1 MKILLPIAAFAAAFA
16 GGPVLAQSQSAT
28 ATSVVRT
35 ADLDL
40 GSAAGRR
47 ALDRRIGN
55 AVRDACGAASDV
67 DLHGRN
73 AVQACLTEAR
83 HAAQAQRSAALAP
96 ALRPTG
102 DRFASGR

>member
-1 MKILLPIAAFAAAFA
+1 MKILLPIAALAAAVV
-16 GGPVLAQSQSAT
+16 GGPVLAQSQSST
-28 ATSVVRT
+28 ASVIVRT

-55 AVRDACGAASDV
+55 AVREACGAVSDI
-67 DLHGRN
+67 DLHGTN
-73 AVQACLTEAR
+73 ALQACRAEAR
-83 HAAQAQRSAALAP
+83 EAAQAQRSAALRA
-96 ALRPTG
+96 TG

>member
-1 MKILLPIAAFAAAFA
+1 MKILLPIVALAAAVA
-16 GGPVLAQSQSAT
+16 GAPVAAQSQGAT
-28 ATSVVRT
+28 ATAIVRT

-55 AVRDACGAASDV
+55 AVREACGAASDI
-67 DLHGRN
+67 DLRGRN
-73 AVQACLTEAR
+73 AVEACRVDTR
-83 HAAQAQRSAALAP
+83 QAAQAQRS